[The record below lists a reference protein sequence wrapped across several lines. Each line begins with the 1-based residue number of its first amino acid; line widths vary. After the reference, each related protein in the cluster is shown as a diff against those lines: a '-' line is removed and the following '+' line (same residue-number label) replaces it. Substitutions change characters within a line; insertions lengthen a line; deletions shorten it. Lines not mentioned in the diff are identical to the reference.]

1 MLKKTIFVII
11 ISITIIGCKSL
22 KTQKEEL
29 TKKDLSGYWQ
39 QQGEGEIIE
48 INDSLVISYHSS
60 NFNCYPN
67 WKISREYFNTQTPTI
82 TLQTRESFTNKEGFT
97 VHTYLKLK
105 EKPQLCAELT
115 AIQNNL
121 K

>member
-1 MLKKTIFVII
+1 MLKKTIFAII

-22 KTQKEEL
+22 RAQKQEL

-67 WKISREYFNTQTPTI
+67 WKISRKRTSKQAVMSASLDKMQLFSTA
-82 TLQTRESFTNKEGFT
+82 NKG
-97 VHTYLKLK
+97 
-105 EKPQLCAELT
+105 
-115 AIQNNL
+115 NL
-121 K
+121 FSSVVVFATFLIRHSV